1 MLCMVTQ
8 TDTTLST
15 GDHSLP
21 RMEAHIYVIQASG
34 ISTASPHPRNKARTC
49 PLEYTC
55 CQGGNVHKCYRSHG
69 NPLMREWRTYWMN
82 GGLVFAVYDE
92 LDSRSRYRVL
102 IVKSELQG
110 KLLALYKRIVVPH
123 LA

>member
-1 MLCMVTQ
+1 
-8 TDTTLST
+8 
-15 GDHSLP
+15 
-21 RMEAHIYVIQASG
+21 
-34 ISTASPHPRNKARTC
+34 
-49 PLEYTC
+49 
-55 CQGGNVHKCYRSHG
+55 
-69 NPLMREWRTYWMN
+69 MREWRTYWMN

>member
-55 CQGGNVHKCYRSHG
+55 CQGGKRAQMLSQ
-69 NPLMREWRTYWMN
+69 PRESVNARVEDV
-82 GGLVFAVYDE
+82 LDE
-92 LDSRSRYRVL
+92 WGPCIRRLR
-102 IVKSELQG
+102 
-110 KLLALYKRIVVPH
+110 RIGQQEQI
-123 LA
+123 